1 MTRGKVF
8 FMELVFCLIGAAF
21 SPHTSSANPEYAR
34 ATGKQCIQCHG
45 GSEIARQRLLFRQS
59 PARRSLCHRLLPAGP
74 FTRFLTGRI
83 GVIAA
88 TGWFAAMLYSCLV
101 RKRNMHVFA
110 KGGIVKTAFSNK
122 A

>member
-45 GSEIARQRLLFRQS
+45 GNEVKSQRLSFRQLVVQEGLY
-59 PARRSLCHRLLPAGP
+59 RQLPAAGRV
-74 FTRFLTGRI
+74 TRFLTGHI
-83 GVIAA
+83 DLIAV
-88 TGWFAAMLYSCLV
+88 TEWFGLILCVCLIWEV
-101 RKRNMHVFA
+101 WAGNSS
-110 KGGIVKTAFSNK
+110 FSLLP
-122 A
+122 